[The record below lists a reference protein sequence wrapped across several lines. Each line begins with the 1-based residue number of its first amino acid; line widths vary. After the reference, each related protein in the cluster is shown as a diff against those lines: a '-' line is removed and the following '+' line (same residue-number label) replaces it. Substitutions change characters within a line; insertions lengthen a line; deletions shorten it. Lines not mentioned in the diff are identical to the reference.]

1 MKTFRVLVAALMAFH
16 LGGATAQQ
24 DISGTWAGTL
34 AVAPDTNLE
43 IHFVL
48 TRGADGSYTAV
59 VTSPDTDGIK
69 DVAASVVSFN
79 DNRLALTVDALSGSY
94 DGVLGDGAF
103 EGEWRQ
109 EETAFPLRLTP
120 YVAPVLSQADKEALM
135 GTWVGTLSTPAGSLT
150 LVYRFETN
158 ASGEFVGFVD
168 SPDQGAQGIPV
179 ADIELVDGQLEFKI
193 PPVRGEYSAK
203 LEGDRMV
210 GTWSQGQPLPLT
222 MTKGEFTPTVAA
234 LSLSVE
240 AMSALAGAWRGQ
252 LGPLNVVFRFETA
265 AGGQAVGF
273 LDSPS
278 QGATGIPITT
288 ATFADGNLVFEVP
301 AVRGEFS
308 GDLSGNTLVGQWTQL
323 GMTNPL
329 TLTKD

>member
-1 MKTFRVLVAALMAFH
+1 MLVAALMVSFAGTA
-16 LGGATAQQ
+16 LAQQ

-59 VTSPDTDGIK
+59 VTSPDSGGIK
-69 DVAASVVSFN
+69 DVAANTVSFS

-94 DGVLGDGAF
+94 DGALGNGAF

-109 EETAFPLRLTP
+109 EGTAFPLRLTP
-120 YVAPVLSQADKEALM
+120 YVAPVLSQADKDALM
-135 GTWVGTLSTPAGSLT
+135 GQWVGKLNAGITLT
-150 LVYRFETN
+150 LVYRFEID
-158 ASGEFVGFVD
+158 AAGAFVGFVD
-168 SPDQGAQGIPV
+168 SPDQGATGLAIT
-179 ADIELVDGQLEFKI
+179 DIELVDGQLEFKI
-193 PPVRGEYSAK
+193 PQVRGEYSAK

-234 LSLSVE
+234 LGLSAE
-240 AMSALAGAWRGQ
+240 AMSTLAGAWHGQ
-252 LGPLNVVFRFETA
+252 LGPLNVIFRFETA
-265 AGGQAVGF
+265 EGGEAVGF
-273 LDSPS
+273 LDSPN
-278 QGATGIPITT
+278 QGATGVPITG
-288 ATFADGNLVFEVP
+288 ATFEGSKLTFQVA
-301 AVRGEFS
+301 AVRGEFI
-308 GDLSGNTLVGQWTQL
+308 GDLSGNMLVGQWTQL